1 MKDAAR
7 EPMTGEVFDS
17 CKDSG
22 APTAKPDGAIKVKR
36 PEEMEYEGGDFLL
49 NKKTPTINQRNNAA
63 ERAPPIIN
71 GSLLTQVNSAM

>member
-36 PEEMEYEGGDFLL
+36 PEEMEYERGAL
-49 NKKTPTINQRNNAA
+49 K
-63 ERAPPIIN
+63 
-71 GSLLTQVNSAM
+71 

>member
-36 PEEMEYEGGDFLL
+36 PEEMEYERGAL

>member
-1 MKDAAR
+1 
-7 EPMTGEVFDS
+7 MTGEVFDS

-36 PEEMEYEGGDFLL
+36 PEEMEYERGLL

>member
-22 APTAKPDGAIKVKR
+22 APTAKPDGTIKVKR
-36 PEEMEYEGGDFLL
+36 PEEMKYEGGLL